1 MADENYSDHEEDD
14 ELYED
19 GSVIDELEED
29 TPEGESDA
37 DYEESELEEEED
49 DTPQR
54 DKPSPKP
61 AAAPSSNRNLAR
73 PEIRLL
79 HSSDWHL
86 EQPLAGLPVLS
97 DDLREIARD
106 AAYLAAQQVVETA
119 LVEGVDALLLSGD
132 IVDLE
137 RSGPRAIV
145 FLQEQFQR
153 LDARGVQVYWAGGV
167 TDSPADWPP
176 VAELP
181 PNVHRFPI
189 GRVQQFDLQ
198 RDDRVIARIQGISS
212 QDDGSVEASGFYRDA
227 NGLFTAGVAYSTND
241 SPGREGDRVHYM
253 ALGGRHR
260 RATVDTEPG
269 IAHYSGSPQGRQPSE
284 AGPSGCTLIHVH
296 DGETA
301 TKFISTDIIR
311 WVDESLEITAATTLE
326 QLEDRLDERLEK
338 LRTKSQ
344 GTDLLVSWHIRGT
357 GPLVTQLYP
366 GHDTDELLKNL
377 RRRAEKRQ
385 PLCWSVN
392 LTCNSP
398 VQPPAEWYDQET
410 ILGDFLRQVR
420 EFESDPKKSLKLETM
435 LPKTLP
441 SESLRAI
448 AKVTGSDDR
457 QMLLESAKRLGI
469 DLLTSP
475 DAVAEELV

>member
-1 MADENYSDHEEDD
+1 MADEKPTDHEEAYEEYYEDDSLVEDLEEEAD
-14 ELYED
+14 ELAEAE
-19 GSVIDELEED
+19 VA
-29 TPEGESDA
+29 EGESAIAERRVASQTNLNKDDA
-37 DYEESELEEEED
+37 N
-49 DTPQR
+49 
-54 DKPSPKP
+54 K
-61 AAAPSSNRNLAR
+61 NLAR

-97 DDLREIARD
+97 DELREIARD
-106 AAYLAAQQVVETA
+106 ASYLAAQQVVETA

-132 IVDLE
+132 IVDLQ

-153 LDARGVQVYWAGGV
+153 LDSRGVQVYWAGGV
-167 TDSPADWPP
+167 TDSPADWPS
-176 VAELP
+176 VAPLP
-181 PNVHRFPI
+181 PNVHRFPV
-189 GRVQQFDLQ
+189 GQVQQFDLT
-198 RDDRVIARIQGISS
+198 RDDRTIARIQGISS
-212 QDDGSVEASGFYRDA
+212 QDDGAVEASGFHRDA

-269 IAHYSGSPQGRQPSE
+269 IAHYSGTPQGRSPSE
-284 AGPSGCTLIHVH
+284 AGPCGCTLVHVEN
-296 DGETA
+296 GETS

-311 WVDESLEITAATTLE
+311 WVDETLEITASTTLE
-326 QLEDRLDERLEK
+326 QLEDRLDERLDK

-377 RRRAEKRQ
+377 RRRAEKRR
-385 PLCWSVN
+385 PLCWSVT
-392 LTCNSP
+392 LSCNSP
-398 VQPPAEWYDQET
+398 VVPPAEWYDQET

-420 EFESDPKKSLKLETM
+420 EFETDGKKSLKLETM
-435 LPKTLP
+435 LPSQLP
-441 SESLRAI
+441 AESLRSI
-448 AKVTGSDDR
+448 AKVSTADDR